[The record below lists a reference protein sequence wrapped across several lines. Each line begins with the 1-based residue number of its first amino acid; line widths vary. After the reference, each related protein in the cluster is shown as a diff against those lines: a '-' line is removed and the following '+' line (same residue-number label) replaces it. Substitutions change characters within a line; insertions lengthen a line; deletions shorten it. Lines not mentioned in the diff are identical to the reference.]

1 MAHANA
7 RQWQRFAY
15 HAAVQLRRAIA
26 DSEQPSPSAQ
36 CLDVSCGGLQVR
48 SAFALEVGAAVSCEL
63 AWPDGLTTLPGRVR
77 WCTPGPER
85 DARLGIEFEMLSGT
99 QHRSLQSLLASI
111 DKGAQ
116 TVQLSLAA
124 LREPLAA
131 LAIPTERGIRLRAP
145 LRLFE
150 VGAELDFEL
159 VDPPQQ
165 FAGRVISTRLDA
177 AEGSDAWQVEVLVEE
192 RAAPRTRRYTMY
204 QTALGARSS
213 QSPAATRRT
222 TLHGSVQ
229 PAALAEAAAAAPLET
244 ATPPSAADA
253 SAPSPA
259 SAGPP
264 AAARAT
270 HLAAAR
276 RLQPSAAERSMPARI
291 SRRPSGS
298 HAEDDALP
306 AIPKAWGPR
315 LTSGL
320 IGLLLLAGLASELTQ
335 LHSPFASRSNRARV
349 PVPKAAA
356 TQLET
361 AVQPASRP
369 ASSVAVADPPVA
381 PPAAA
386 LRDTDEQ
393 APRAPAASAG
403 ALRVGTPPIS
413 DVGGDPTLTV
423 SGDTSEVF
431 VPTRGSLAGMRAAIW
446 VEPFALVIDLPDA
459 NPALAHSRYALKAG
473 GIKLLTVGEAHGVTQ
488 LRLFLDEL
496 LARYSTEATSGGLL
510 IRLKH
515 DLRPLP

>member
-26 DSEQPSPSAQ
+26 DSEEPCVSAEG
-36 CLDVSCGGLQVR
+36 LDLSCGGIQLR
-48 SAFALEVGAAVSCEL
+48 SAFGLEVGAAVSCEL
-63 AWPDGLTTLPGRVR
+63 GCAEGATTLPGRVR
-77 WCTPGPER
+77 WCAPDPGR
-85 DARLGIEFEMLSGT
+85 DIRLGIEFEMLSGA

-131 LAIPTERGIRLRAP
+131 LAVPTERGIRLRAP

-165 FAGRVISTRLDA
+165 FAGRVVSTRLHA
-177 AEGSDAWQVEVLVEE
+177 AEGSDPWQVEVLVEE
-192 RAAPRTRRYTMY
+192 RMAPRTRRFTMY
-204 QTALGARSS
+204 QTAVGARSS
-213 QSPAATRRT
+213 QTRRT

-229 PAALAEAAAAAPLET
+229 PALADAGEADLLETNPPPSAAEAAAPRAVP
-244 ATPPSAADA
+244 AT
-253 SAPSPA
+253 
-259 SAGPP
+259 
-264 AAARAT
+264 AARAT
-270 HLAAAR
+270 HWAVTR
-276 RLQPSAAERSMPARI
+276 GLQPSAAERSTPAR
-291 SRRPSGS
+291 STRGRSAS
-298 HAEDDALP
+298 HADDEALP

-320 IGLLLLAGLASELTQ
+320 FGLLLLAGLASELAQ
-335 LHSPFASRSNRARV
+335 LHSPFASRSTRARV
-349 PVPKAAA
+349 SVPKPAD
-356 TQLET
+356 THLET
-361 AVQPASRP
+361 AVQAATQPAS
-369 ASSVAVADPPVA
+369 AAAVADLPAAP
-381 PPAAA
+381 PPAAPG
-386 LRDTDEQ
+386 DTDEK
-393 APRAPAASAG
+393 APRELAAGPSASPVE
-403 ALRVGTPPIS
+403 ARPIH
-413 DVGGDPTLTV
+413 DVGGDPTLTI

-446 VEPFALVIDLPDA
+446 VDPFALVIDLPEA
-459 NPALAHSRYALKAG
+459 NPSLAHSRYALKAG

-496 LARYSTEATSGGLL
+496 LARYSTEATTGGLL

>member
-26 DSEQPSPSAQ
+26 DSEQCGRSAES
-36 CLDVSCGGLQVR
+36 LDLSCGGIQVR
-48 SAFALEVGAAVSCEL
+48 SAFDLEVGAAVSCEL
-63 AWPDGLTTLPGRVR
+63 AGADGPTRLPGRVR
-77 WCTPGPER
+77 WCTPGPDR

-99 QHRSLQSLLASI
+99 EHRSLQSLLASI

-116 TVQLSLAA
+116 TVHLSLAA

-131 LAIPTERGIRLRAP
+131 LAVPTERGIRLRAP

-159 VDPPQQ
+159 VDPPQP
-165 FAGRVISTRLDA
+165 FAGRVISMRLHE
-177 AEGSDAWQVEVLVEE
+177 AEGSDPWQVEVLVEE
-192 RAAPRTRRYTMY
+192 RAAPRTRRYTIY

-213 QSPAATRRT
+213 QSPAPRRT
-222 TLHGSVQ
+222 TLHGAVQ
-229 PAALAEAAAAAPLET
+229 PALADDAAAPLLET
-244 ATPPSAADA
+244 ATPPSAADG
-253 SAPSPA
+253 SAPAPSHARAAPA
-259 SAGPP
+259 T
-264 AAARAT
+264 AARTA
-270 HLAAAR
+270 HLAATR
-276 RLQPSAAERSMPARI
+276 GLQPSAARRSAPARP
-291 SRRPSGS
+291 SRRSSGS
-298 HAEDDALP
+298 HVEDEALP

-320 IGLLLLAGLASELTQ
+320 IGLLLLAGLANQLTQ
-335 LHSPFASRSNRARV
+335 LHSPFVSHSNRARV
-349 PVPKAAA
+349 PMPKAAA
-356 TQLET
+356 MQLET

-369 ASSVAVADPPVA
+369 ASPAAVADQPAAP
-381 PPAAA
+381 PPAAPG
-386 LRDTDEQ
+386 DSDEK
-393 APRAPAASAG
+393 APRALAASAR
-403 ALRVGTPPIS
+403 ATEAETPR
-413 DVGGDPTLTV
+413 VGGDPTLTV

-431 VPTRGSLAGMRAAIW
+431 VPTRGSLNGMRAAIW
-446 VEPFALVIDLPDA
+446 AEPFALVIDLPEA
-459 NPALAHSRYALKAG
+459 NPALAHSRYVLKAG

-496 LARYSTEATSGGLL
+496 LARYNTEATTGGLL